1 MSFARLSERLMAM
14 DDATWAR
21 HANPWSFWTR
31 FSALPLLALAIW
43 SRVWIGGYAWG
54 AVLLVVLW
62 IWLNPRAFAPP
73 SSTDSWPSRV
83 VMGERVY
90 LNHAAIPVPLE
101 FVRIA
106 TVLNGVNG
114 IGALVM
120 GYGLWALDIWAV
132 LGGMAVSM
140 LAKTWFGDRMA
151 MLFDLMQD
159 VSVEYQGWRR

>member
-1 MSFARLSERLMAM
+1 MNVTKFAERLMSM

-43 SRVWIGGYAWG
+43 SRVWIGGYSWG
-54 AVLLVVLW
+54 AVAVVALW
-62 IWLNPRAFAPP
+62 IWLNPRVFAPP
-73 SSTDSWPSRV
+73 TNTDNWPSRA

-90 LNHAAIPVPLE
+90 LNRAAVPVPPE
-101 FVRIA
+101 FVLIA
-106 TVLNGVNG
+106 TVLNVLTGL
-114 IGALVM
+114 GAMVM
-120 GYGLWALDIWAV
+120 GYGLWVLNLEVV

-140 LAKTWFGDRMA
+140 LTKTWFVDRMA

-159 VSVEYQGWRR
+159 ASAEYQGWRR